1 VPDPDRRLN
10 WWLIKTQASQNLHG
24 DSLEPTTWMLLVE
37 DLTGLP
43 KASNDNESCL
53 VSRWVGLPG
62 QSRRI
67 FHLSAD
73 YF

>member
-1 VPDPDRRLN
+1 
-10 WWLIKTQASQNLHG
+10 
-24 DSLEPTTWMLLVE
+24 MLPVE

-43 KASNDNESCL
+43 KASNDIDSGL

-62 QSRRI
+62 QSRRV